1 MQNQYQ
7 HTPSMLAKKVV
18 ERKACQLH
26 YWVSKNT
33 ARSTVIFLHGAGADH
48 RMFND
53 QVNALSEQYRLIVLD
68 CRGHGKSQPNGEMFT
83 LSLTVE
89 DLITIMDCEQ
99 IEKAVLVGQSM
110 GGFIAQMFYRAFP
123 QRTQALILI
132 GTTPIAK
139 AYSWLD
145 VQATRWSL
153 PLLRWWPY
161 QNLRRV
167 TAQTAALTGS
177 AREYMFNAMG
187 QIPKAVFLDIWRGV
201 TIVVTRDGIPEW
213 QLDIPALL
221 MHGESDRNGTIR
233 RDAPEWAQRE
243 PLMSYIVI
251 PNAAHNANQDNPQ
264 AVNNAIIT
272 FLSEIVMRGSSA

>member
-7 HTPSMLAKKVV
+7 QTPSMLVKKTI
-18 ERKACQLH
+18 ERKACRLH
-26 YWVSKNT
+26 YWVSKND
-33 ARSTVIFLHGAGADH
+33 AISTVILLHGAGADH

-53 QVNALSEQYRLIVLD
+53 QVEALSEQYRLLVWD
-68 CRGHGKSQPNGEMFT
+68 CRGHGKSQPNGEIFT

-89 DLITIMDCEQ
+89 DLTTIMDREQ
-99 IEKAVLVGQSM
+99 IETAVFVGQSM

-145 VQATRWSL
+145 VQATQWSL
-153 PLLRWWPY
+153 PLLTWWPY

-167 TAQTAALTGS
+167 TAQTAALTAS
-177 AREYMFNAMG
+177 ARDYMFNAMG
-187 QIPKAVFLDIWRGV
+187 QIPKAAFLDIWRGV
-201 TIVVTRDGIPEW
+201 TIVVNRDGIPGWKLE
-213 QLDIPALL
+213 IPALL

-233 RDAPEWAQRE
+233 RDAPEWVQRE
-243 PLMSYIVI
+243 PHMSYIVI
-251 PNAAHNANQDNPQ
+251 PYAAHNANQDNPQ
-264 AVNNAIIT
+264 AVNNAILT
-272 FLSEIVMRGSSA
+272 FLSDVVMH